1 MANEIRTTTGQSIS
15 AVIIMITRLAYYSMK
30 YPKDKDLGAFY
41 RSLSLNLA
49 SGCPDSSD
57 AGQFAKELL
66 NAAKIRLDKIIEKG
80 RLGAEKRWGKNGK
93 EDK

>member
-1 MANEIRTTTGQSIS
+1 MDRIKTNNGNSIN
-15 AVIIMITRLAYYSMK
+15 AVLIMIARLSFYSMK

-49 SGCPDSSD
+49 SGCPDSSE
-57 AGQFAKELL
+57 AGLFAKELL
-66 NAAKIRLDKIIEKG
+66 ETAKIRLDKNIEKG